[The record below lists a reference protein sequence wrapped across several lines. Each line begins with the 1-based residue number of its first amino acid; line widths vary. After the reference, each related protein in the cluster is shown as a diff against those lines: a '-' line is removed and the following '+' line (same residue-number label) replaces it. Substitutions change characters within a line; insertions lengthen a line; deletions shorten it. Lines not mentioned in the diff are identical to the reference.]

1 MTKILHALEVSL
13 PMLGGY
19 TIRSKYIIENQKR
32 IGLEPVIITSPLHE
46 EETPL
51 LHDYE
56 EIGQTRYY
64 RTGKYNK
71 LKPSDSLAVRLIKR
85 HAYSRGYQKAIRA
98 AAVKEE
104 IDIIHAHSSYLN
116 GIRGNIVGRELGIP
130 TVYEVRGLWQ
140 DTAVAISGIDK
151 KHWKYRFVDY
161 MERRAML
168 GADRVIAISHRLRDE
183 LIQKGIEE
191 KRLSVVPNGV
201 DLDTFKPKE
210 KNARILKQYDLQGK
224 IVIGFIGSIRKLEGL
239 SLFIDHLPELT
250 NQYENIRVLLVGD
263 GDEVT
268 VLKDMTTKR
277 SLQKQV
283 IFTGRVNHD
292 DILDYY
298 SVIDIFVYPRINS
311 KVNQK
316 VTPLKPL
323 EAMAMQKVVIG
334 SDVGG
339 LKELIQEGKNGLLFR
354 TDDGEHLVRRC
365 KDVIENAA
373 FRQTIAEQ
381 TRSWVERERDWKNI
395 IPTYAEIYSELLSQ
409 RH

>member
-19 TIRSKYIIENQKR
+19 TIRSKSIIENQKR
-32 IGLEPVIITSPLHE
+32 IGLEPVVITSPLHE
-46 EETPL
+46 EETSL

-71 LKPSDSLAVRLIKR
+71 LKPSDSLPVRLIKR

-98 AAVKEE
+98 ATLKEE

-116 GIRGNIVGRELGIP
+116 GIRGNIVGGELGIP

-140 DTAVAISGIDK
+140 DTAVAISGMDK

-161 MERRAML
+161 MERKAML
-168 GADRVIAISHRLRDE
+168 GADRVIAISNRLRDE
-183 LIQKGIEE
+183 LIQRGIQER
-191 KRLSVVPNGV
+191 RLSVVPNGV
-201 DLDTFKPKE
+201 DLDTFKPRE
-210 KNARILKQYDLQGK
+210 KNARILEQYDLKGK

-250 NQYENIRVLLVGD
+250 NRYENIRVLLVGG

-268 VLKDMTTKR
+268 VLKDMTAKR
-277 SLQKQV
+277 NLQKQV

-339 LKELIQEGKNGLLFR
+339 LKELIHEGKNGLLFR

-365 KDVIENAA
+365 RDVIENDA
-373 FRQTIAEQ
+373 FRQETAEHA
-381 TRSWVERERDWKNI
+381 RSWVERERDWKNI
-395 IPTYAEIYSELLSQ
+395 ILTYAEIYSELLGQ